1 MPDDFPRSPRL
12 LKGALIEYQ
21 SQFLGPLPNIIAFQY
36 NPEQVRRTLAHRTG
50 QTGQRSAGAARED
63 VLKVKG
69 PPVET
74 ISVSV
79 ILDATDQLAEPARNP
94 HVVMAGLHP
103 ALAALEL
110 LLYPRTTQILERR
123 IKAKAGSVEIA
134 PPDVPMVLFIW
145 GISRVLPVRL
155 TSFSITEQ
163 AFDQRL
169 NPIQATVELGM
180 EVLTYLD
187 LKEGTVGFSA
197 YTVTQIQKEAL
208 ARLNLINTAEQ
219 VAGMLPF

>member
-1 MPDDFPRSPRL
+1 VSDDFPRSPRL

-36 NPEQVRRTLAHRTG
+36 NPEEVRRTLAHRTG
-50 QTGQRSAGAARED
+50 QAGARSAGAARED

-69 PPVET
+69 PPLET
-74 ISVSV
+74 ISLSV
-79 ILDATDQLAEPARNP
+79 VLDAADQLAEPERNP
-94 HVVMAGLHP
+94 HVVAAGLHP

-123 IKAKAGSVEIA
+123 VKAMAGMVEIA
-134 PPDVPMVLFIW
+134 PPDVPLVLFVW
-145 GISRVLPVRL
+145 GSSRVLPVRL

-197 YTVTQIQKEAL
+197 YTITQTQKEAL

-219 VAGMLPF
+219 VAGLLPF